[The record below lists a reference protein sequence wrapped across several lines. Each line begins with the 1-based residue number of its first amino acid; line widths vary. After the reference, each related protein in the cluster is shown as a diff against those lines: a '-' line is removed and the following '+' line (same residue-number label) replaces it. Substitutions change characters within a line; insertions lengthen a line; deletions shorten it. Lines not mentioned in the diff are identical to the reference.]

1 MFETALACLLLAVV
15 ALKYLKP
22 FAPRC
27 PQCSVRRED
36 MEAPL
41 CSECGWI
48 YESADEDDDYVGE
61 DGKLIP

>member
-1 MFETALACLLLAVV
+1 
-15 ALKYLKP
+15 
-22 FAPRC
+22 
-27 PQCSVRRED
+27 
-36 MEAPL
+36 L